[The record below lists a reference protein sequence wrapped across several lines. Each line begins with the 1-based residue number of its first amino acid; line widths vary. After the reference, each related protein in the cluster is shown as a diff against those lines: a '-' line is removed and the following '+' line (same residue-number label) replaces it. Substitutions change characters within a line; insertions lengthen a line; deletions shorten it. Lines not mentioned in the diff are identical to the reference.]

1 MSLPREGDQ
10 ARAEAAAAAAAAAAV
25 NWQGET
31 EPLEAEPEMAELVE
45 PNNRTSGTE

>member
-10 ARAEAAAAAAAAAAV
+10 ARAEAAAAAAAAAV

>member
-10 ARAEAAAAAAAAAAV
+10 AGAAAAAAAAAAAV